1 METNK
6 KEERYVKRGVN
17 SGGQPLTKYKKL
29 QRKLQKLEKEYN
41 EIAVWGMK
49 VRSERIIKKS
59 KSIMKRMREL
69 YGH

>member
-6 KEERYVKRGVN
+6 KQEKHVKRGVN
-17 SGGQPLTKYKKL
+17 SGGQPLTEYKKL
-29 QRKLQKLEKEYN
+29 QRKLEKLEKEYN